1 MTTPPNIARR
11 IAAMLVDRAARW
23 LPARR
28 SEWGDAMR
36 EELHH
41 VKSHRRALE
50 WALGCVLASFTE
62 RVRAM
67 SVSRLGV
74 SRWVAVLEWLVCFGP
89 LTALWV
95 AAVSY
100 IGTGVET
107 SRATLA
113 AVLIGTLGPV
123 ALITALAG
131 TISSKAFP
139 QRWLIKSLL
148 TGFLVLGLLQVLEMF
163 RTLRV
168 HWFDFD
174 WSLIVLLALLPLL
187 GCLHLLYASRLP
199 TSAYKEEGS

>member
-1 MTTPPNIARR
+1 MTMTANIARR

-36 EELHH
+36 EELRH
-41 VKSHRRALE
+41 VKSDRHALE
-50 WALGCVLASFTE
+50 WALGCVFASFIE
-62 RVRAM
+62 RVHAM
-67 SVSRLGV
+67 NDSQLGV

-89 LTALWV
+89 LTLLWV
-95 AAVSY
+95 ASVWV

-107 SRATLA
+107 SRETVA
-113 AVLIGTLGPV
+113 AMLIGTLGPV
-123 ALITALAG
+123 ALVAALAG

-148 TGFLVLGLLQVLEMF
+148 TGFLVLGVLQLLEMF

-174 WSLIVLLALLPLL
+174 WSLIVLLAVLPLL

-199 TSAYKEEGS
+199 SSAHKEEGS